1 MATAH
6 VYTRVQVTGT
16 NAQVQAILD
25 AAQKL
30 EDAIKATGADWK
42 GHATAEL
49 DPVEPPPTEGTA

>member
-6 VYTRVQVTGT
+6 VYARVQVTGT
-16 NAQVQAILD
+16 NEQVQTIVD

-30 EDAIKATGADWK
+30 EDAVKATGADWK

-49 DPVEPPPTEGTA
+49 DPVEPPQAAGAA